1 MHVLTGSKMKRS
13 GSIWCSIHYCSE
25 TQSRNNELEMKKY
38 YQSNNW
44 VKVNKIITCMFGYLF
59 AKTTVDREIFA
70 VKIFSLL
77 AIMTKIRHAKI

>member
-1 MHVLTGSKMKRS
+1 
-13 GSIWCSIHYCSE
+13 
-25 TQSRNNELEMKKY
+25 
-38 YQSNNW
+38 
-44 VKVNKIITCMFGYLF
+44 MFGYLF